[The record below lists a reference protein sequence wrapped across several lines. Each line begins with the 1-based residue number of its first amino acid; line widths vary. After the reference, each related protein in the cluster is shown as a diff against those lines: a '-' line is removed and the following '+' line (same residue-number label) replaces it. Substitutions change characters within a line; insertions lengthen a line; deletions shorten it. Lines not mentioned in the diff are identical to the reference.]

1 MPDKQAV
8 NNPMEV
14 RSGLDGRE
22 PEPRRPSQCLRRGSW
37 IQHTYVANT
46 LRTNQIRTVLSHL
59 FVAAAQDDETARL
72 RKERVSWETATAQEH
87 ADASESAYM
96 SISAQGGDLLYILA
110 RAKRPNIIVEFGAS
124 YGISTIYL
132 AAAVADN
139 RKGHVV
145 STELNTAKVA
155 AARAGLTEP
164 CLADHVTIL
173 PGDAMTTLNDVPRP
187 IDLGLLDGWKDLC
200 LPLLR
205 SLESRLASG
214 ALIIADDI
222 NLSSLRGYLEYVRDP
237 AHGYVSAAFPVED
250 GMEISCRTSHEPTD
264 QKGAS

>member
-1 MPDKQAV
+1 
-8 NNPMEV
+8 MEV

-37 IQHTYVANT
+37 IQHTYLANT
-46 LRTNQIRTVLSHL
+46 LRTNQIRTVLSLL

-72 RKERVSWETATAQEH
+72 RKEHVSWETATAQEH

-145 STELNTAKVA
+145 STELNTVKVA
-155 AARAGLTEP
+155 AARASLTES
-164 CLADHVTIL
+164 L
-173 PGDAMTTLNDVPRP
+173 PRRSRHHSARRRHDNIERSPWAYRSRAARRMEGLVP
-187 IDLGLLDGWKDLC
+187 
-200 LPLLR
+200 
-205 SLESRLASG
+205 AT
-214 ALIIADDI
+214 
-222 NLSSLRGYLEYVRDP
+222 SSVAR
-237 AHGYVSAAFPVED
+237 VSACERCVD
-250 GMEISCRTSHEPTD
+250 HRGRH
-264 QKGAS
+264 